1 MLRSTLL
8 ACSGLLF
15 LSACDSEPAAPD
27 PAAPAVAAAS
37 ETTPAGDTARK
48 FFGREAFTIV
58 MEQSGREVGTV
69 TMHYRDWG
77 RRSAEVIRVRNE
89 ATGRLTDTRS
99 FTDGAVS
106 VTIDNVTGE
115 VSVYENPYYEEPGA
129 ETVARAPDAFGASAM
144 AEMGAEKIGESA
156 SFAGE
161 PCDYWQV
168 MGTRKCVSPWGPT
181 LHSVLS
187 MDDIAAE
194 RTAIEVRVGDG
205 GPDSAFV
212 YVPPPEEAAV
222 AAGQ

>member
-1 MLRSTLL
+1 MLRLALL
-8 ACSGLLF
+8 ACAGLLV
-15 LSACDSEPAAPD
+15 LSACEREASEPDAAPTPA
-27 PAAPAVAAAS
+27 PAAAG
-37 ETTPAGDTARK
+37 TPAADASPK
-48 FFGREAFTIV
+48 FFGRQTFTIV

-69 TMHYRDWG
+69 TTHYRDWG
-77 RRSAEVIRVRNE
+77 RRSAELIRVRNE

-106 VTIDNVTGE
+106 VTIDNITGE
-115 VSVYENPYYEEPGA
+115 VNVYENPYYQEPSP
-129 ETVARAPDAFGASAM
+129 ETVTRALDTFGSIAM
-144 AEMGAEKIGESA
+144 EEMGAEKIGESA

-187 MDDIAAE
+187 MADIAAE

-212 YVPPPEEAAV
+212 YVGPSETSAETTE
-222 AAGQ
+222 Q